1 MVFFNSSKEKSHD
14 NYVSSWETLKKK
26 SVKERTPPSFDCSR
40 NPYTPQNPGK
50 KHKNSTPESKIHFGY
65 ERSYGFEDA
74 TKLSLS
80 PISTEY
86 LNPINPNYKKMFP
99 EIGENQGQTET
110 KNFKSDKHV
119 KMKSND
125 IEEELSDDD
134 NDTSFKEN
142 NLSEKQ
148 EITNIRD
155 ENDSLRNIEETK
167 KNNNDLDWEN
177 YSDPNSKSISN
188 TSF

>member
-1 MVFFNSSKEKSHD
+1 
-14 NYVSSWETLKKK
+14 
-26 SVKERTPPSFDCSR
+26 
-40 NPYTPQNPGK
+40 
-50 KHKNSTPESKIHFGY
+50 
-65 ERSYGFEDA
+65 
-74 TKLSLS
+74 
-80 PISTEY
+80 
-86 LNPINPNYKKMFP
+86 
-99 EIGENQGQTET
+99 
-110 KNFKSDKHV
+110 
-119 KMKSND
+119 MKSKD
-125 IEEELSDDD
+125 IEEKLSDDD

-148 EITNIRD
+148 DITNIRD